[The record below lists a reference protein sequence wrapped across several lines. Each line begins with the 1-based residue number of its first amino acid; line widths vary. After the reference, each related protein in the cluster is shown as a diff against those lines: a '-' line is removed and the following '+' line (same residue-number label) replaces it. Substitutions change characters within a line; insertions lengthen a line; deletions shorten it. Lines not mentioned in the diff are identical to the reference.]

1 MFNKNKDKNI
11 DYDILSA
18 EYEAVFHYAL
28 LLCRNEKDAE
38 DITQD
43 TFLKAMKSKKSFNAN
58 SSVYTWLCAIAKNL
72 WIDKCR
78 KAGREVNDENL
89 FEFIQ
94 DDEKSLEDI
103 LIDKD
108 LLMNIH
114 RVIHTL
120 DEPYKEVFSLR
131 IFGELNFKDIA
142 NLFSKTESWER
153 VTFHR
158 AKGKITEELRKDGLI

>member
-1 MFNKNKDKNI
+1 
-11 DYDILSA
+11 
-18 EYEAVFHYAL
+18 
-28 LLCRNEKDAE
+28 
-38 DITQD
+38 
-43 TFLKAMKSKKSFNAN
+43 MKSKKSFNAN

-103 LIDKD
+103 LIDKA

-114 RVIHTL
+114 IHL
-120 DEPYKEVFSLR
+120 SGPL
-131 IFGELNFKDIA
+131 IF
-142 NLFSKTESWER
+142 
-153 VTFHR
+153 V
-158 AKGKITEELRKDGLI
+158 